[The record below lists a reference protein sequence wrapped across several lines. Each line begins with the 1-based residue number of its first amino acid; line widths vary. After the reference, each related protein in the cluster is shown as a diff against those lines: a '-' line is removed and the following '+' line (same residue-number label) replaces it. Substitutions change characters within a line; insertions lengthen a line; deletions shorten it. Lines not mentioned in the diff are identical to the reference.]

1 MTFLVA
7 SCTLLFVWAVAF
19 PIGIYS
25 ALRQYKIGDYIIT
38 FLGFLGMA
46 TPNFL
51 LALFVMYVS
60 VVYMGYS
67 VGGLFSPD
75 FVNAPWSFARLFDF
89 LHHLWIPV
97 VVLGVAG
104 IAALDPHHA
113 GQSAG
118 RAAQA
123 LCRDGPGQ
131 GPAGADPG
139 AALSRPRGPQ
149 PLHQHRGLGASHV
162 WSRAMSSSPRSSACR
177 RPGRS

>member
-7 SCTLLFVWAVAF
+7 ICTLLFVWAVAF

-25 ALRQYKIGDYIIT
+25 ALRQYKIGDYIVT

-60 VVYMGYS
+60 VVYLGYS

-75 FVNAPWSFARLFDF
+75 FVNAPWSLARLFDF

-104 IAALDPHHA
+104 IAA
-113 GQSAG
+113 
-118 RAAQA
+118 
-123 LCRDGPGQ
+123 
-131 GPAGADPG
+131 
-139 AALSRPRGPQ
+139 
-149 PLHQHRGLGASHV
+149 
-162 WSRAMSSSPRSSACR
+162 
-177 RPGRS
+177 